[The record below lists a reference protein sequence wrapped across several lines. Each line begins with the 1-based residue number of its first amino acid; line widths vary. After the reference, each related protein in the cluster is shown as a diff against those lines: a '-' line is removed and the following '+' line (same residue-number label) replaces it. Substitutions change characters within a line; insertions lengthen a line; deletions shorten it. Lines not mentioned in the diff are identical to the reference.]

1 MEVVK
6 RQIAFVKKYRELI
19 QIEGDFYRLRSPFEG
34 NDTAWLVVSRDRT
47 QAVAGFYQRLNKTN
61 ASWLRLQLQGLEED
75 MLYEVSC
82 DVTPVSIYDEERA
95 GLDGNGQEKERVKKY
110 RAYGAE
116 LMYAGIPVDR
126 RDLDRKGGDFAS
138 LIYTITKCI

>member
-1 MEVVK
+1 MTK
-6 RQIAFVKKYRELI
+6 
-19 QIEGDFYRLRSPFEG
+19 
-34 NDTAWLVVSRDRT
+34 
-47 QAVAGFYQRLNKTN
+47 
-61 ASWLRLQLQGLEED
+61 
-75 MLYEVSC
+75 
-82 DVTPVSIYDEERA
+82 
-95 GLDGNGQEKERVKKY
+95 NGQEKEQVKKY